1 MRSENEWPMEE
12 EEVENAVRQ
21 VEAEARMR
29 RVARRVGALLF
40 VVVFLVDVFASP
52 ELLAAVS
59 RLCGS

>member
-1 MRSENEWPMEE
+1 MRSENEWPMDEE
-12 EEVENAVRQ
+12 ENAVRQ

-29 RVARRVGALLF
+29 RAARRVGALLF

>member
-12 EEVENAVRQ
+12 EENAVRQ

-29 RVARRVGALLF
+29 RAARRVGAVLF

-59 RLCGS
+59 RLCAS

>member
-12 EEVENAVRQ
+12 EENAVRQ

-29 RVARRVGALLF
+29 RAARRVGALLF

>member
-12 EEVENAVRQ
+12 EENAVRQ

-40 VVVFLVDVFASP
+40 VVVFLFGVFASP

>member
-1 MRSENEWPMEE
+1 MRSENEWPMDEE
-12 EEVENAVRQ
+12 ENAVRQ
-21 VEAEARMR
+21 VEAEARIR
-29 RVARRVGALLF
+29 RAARRVGALLF

>member
-40 VVVFLVDVFASP
+40 VVVFLADVFASP

>member
-1 MRSENEWPMEE
+1 MEE
-12 EEVENAVRQ
+12 EENAVRQ

-29 RVARRVGALLF
+29 RAARRVGALLF

>member
-1 MRSENEWPMEE
+1 MRSENEWPMDEE
-12 EEVENAVRQ
+12 ENEVRQ
-21 VEAEARMR
+21 VETEARMR
-29 RVARRVGALLF
+29 RAARRVGALLF